1 MSADCREFF
10 LFEDADQIPA
20 VPTKIPG
27 FHEEIPVD
35 SRLQFRVGIGNSQVP
50 PLGGN
55 RESARAGRQAYRHR
69 HKCGLYVLTGLDR
82 HTCALEVTVDAYAL
96 NPLGEVE
103 VLRSGRS
110 TYRFHHGRLHP
121 RNRWN
126 IPGNPAGQ
134 DLVVVGQ
141 HVCEPLPTDWL
152 LPRRP
157 EPKKPVRLEEGIG
170 F

>member
-1 MSADCREFF
+1 MSVLEWESPTLEYAEPIPPIPQVIPSFREAIPT
-10 LFEDADQIPA
+10 DSQVIPA
-20 VPTKIPG
+20 VG
-27 FHEEIPVD
+27 LGGSLF
-35 SRLQFRVGIGNSQVP
+35 P

-103 VLRSGRS
+103 ALRSGRR

-126 IPGNPAGQ
+126 MPGNPADQG
-134 DLVVVGQ
+134 LVVVGQ
-141 HVCEPLPTDWL
+141 HACEPLPTGWL
-152 LPRRP
+152 LPRPP
-157 EPKKPVRLEEGIG
+157 EPKQSARLEEGIG